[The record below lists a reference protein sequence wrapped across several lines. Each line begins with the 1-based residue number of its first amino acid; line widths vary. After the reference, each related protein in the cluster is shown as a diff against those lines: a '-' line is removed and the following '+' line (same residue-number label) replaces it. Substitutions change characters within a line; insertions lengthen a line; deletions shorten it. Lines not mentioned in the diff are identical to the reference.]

1 MSTSSCTPVVVE
13 GWGGAGD
20 GCASVVSAAG
30 VLGAVE
36 GTLRAAYPEQ
46 WHSPAA
52 DEFSARLG
60 DLLLHTHR
68 LGDLL
73 ATAQQRAAALAAA
86 VAEAWEDQ

>member
-1 MSTSSCTPVVVE
+1 MSTSSCTPVVVD

-30 VLGAVE
+30 VLAAIE
-36 GTLRAAYPEQ
+36 DTLRAAYPER

-52 DEFSARLG
+52 DEFSARLE
-60 DLLLHTHR
+60 DLLHHSSR

-73 ATAQQRAAALAAA
+73 ATAQERAAALAAA
-86 VAEAWEDQ
+86 VAEAWEDR

>member
-30 VLGAVE
+30 VLAAIADS
-36 GTLRAAYPEQ
+36 LRAAYPEQ

-52 DEFSARLG
+52 DEFAARLG

-68 LGDLL
+68 LDELL
-73 ATAQQRAAALAAA
+73 AAARDRAAALSAA